1 MFNCTGRETM
11 PYNGH
16 AAYRSFVEEWIKNH
30 AADADVVERLRRRAQ
45 ELLVLLHL
53 DLEPARP
60 VLQACYAANPRG
72 GDPWDPVVVL
82 RSLLLAALV
91 GQPSL
96 NKWADDL
103 AGDRV
108 LRILAGIT
116 EEQGRPGVGTLYD
129 FLHRL
134 HNGPVRKACEHTQ
147 PPADTER
154 RQARTPR
161 KLKRKKPV
169 VKRPGKR
176 GRKKKGAEPAAPP
189 EPELG
194 SVTERLVQELDA
206 ARSHG
211 VANDLVARLGAILLE
226 VGVKESA
233 TRGLLGNLDQLLIAG
248 DGSSLK
254 TGANRHGK
262 KACGH
267 PITEKCD
274 CPRFYSDP
282 AAEWGW
288 DSHRE
293 VWFFG
298 HRFYEISTSVGGHD
312 LPLGIDLAPGNVSDF
327 VLSLTTAERTAKLMA
342 ALAPHMHTARFIA
355 DAGHDGEAIH
365 RYFRSRGIAPV
376 IPLKADAPA
385 GHPSRP
391 DIRLSPRG
399 VPICTAGTE
408 MAPWGTAGHDRLVF
422 LCPVRAGKL
431 DRCPLAPPD
440 QPEWRCRPDLQCG
453 PSLSISIEDNPRL
466 FPRVSRNSREYETLY
481 NLRSGCERSNSM
493 KKESFKLEAARHR
506 RPSFWLIRLHLIALL
521 QHARVWVDEIAAD
534 AFLDGLLAPPPQEVT
549 ALAA

>member
-1 MFNCTGRETM
+1 M
-11 PYNGH
+11 PSNGH
-16 AAYRSFVEEWIKNH
+16 VAYRSFVEEWIRNR
-30 AADADVVERLRRRAQ
+30 AADRDIVERLRRRAQ
-45 ELLVLLHL
+45 EILVLLHL

-60 VLQACYAANPRG
+60 ILQACYAANPRG

-91 GQPSL
+91 RQPSL

-108 LRILAGIT
+108 LRVLAGLRD
-116 EEQGRPGVGTLYD
+116 EQGRPGVGTFYD

-134 HNGPVRKACEHTQ
+134 HNGPNRKDCDHTQ
-147 PPADTER
+147 PPADAER
-154 RQARTPR
+154 RQSRSPR

-169 VKRPGKR
+169 EKKPGRRDRKRKAP
-176 GRKKKGAEPAAPP
+176 APDASPEPA
-189 EPELG
+189 LG
-194 SVTERLVQELDA
+194 SVTERLVQELEA
-206 ARSHG
+206 ARDLG
-211 VANDLVARLGAILLE
+211 VANDLVARLGAILIE

-233 TRGLLGNLDQLLIAG
+233 ARGLLGDLDHLLISG

-267 PITEKCD
+267 PLNEKCD
-274 CPRFYSDP
+274 CPRLYSDP
-282 AAEWGW
+282 TAEWGW

-298 HRFYEISTSVGGHD
+298 HRFYEISTSVAGHD

-342 ALAPHMHTARFIA
+342 AHQPDARTARFIA

-365 RYFRSRGIAPV
+365 RYFRTRGIAPV

-385 GHPSRP
+385 VHPSRP

-399 VPICTAGTE
+399 VPTCAAGTE
-408 MAPWGTAGHDRLVF
+408 MAPWGTAGKDRLVF

-440 QPEWRCRPDLQCG
+440 QPEWRCRPHLQFG

-466 FPRVSRNSREYETLY
+466 FPRVSRNSKEYETLY
-481 NLRSGCERSNSM
+481 DLRSGCERSNSI
-493 KKESFKLEAARHR
+493 KKEAFKLEAARHR

-521 QHARVWVDEIAAD
+521 QHALVWVDMTAAD
-534 AFLDGLLAPPPQEVT
+534 AFLDGLLAPTLPEV
-549 ALAA
+549 AAMAA